1 MQDGDEESEREVELK
16 SFSKTRVGTPL
27 RRRAYALLNYGDD
40 RAMQCATMAAALACR
55 RVSDRSEYD
64 VVLIRVGAPL
74 AGDLIPDGVIQKPVP
89 APATRGRYQ
98 WSNTFAKFYVAT
110 ELFSEYASVV
120 FVDAD
125 VLIRRPLLPLFEAA
139 ESLPGT
145 LVAPRAYWLKQPF
158 AVSGTFALSRQG
170 NVSHVHDSM
179 KRVLERRG
187 EQWDGDMD
195 WFNSDRALVDEMSLL
210 SGFFT
215 LLVGEFAPGDPAYR
229 YWSNHFG
236 WSPEEV
242 YDNAYLVHFVA
253 GWKPWRSGIREA
265 KGNETEE
272 LRRVF
277 RDWKALRD
285 ETGCTEPSHRRER
298 REK

>member
-1 MQDGDEESEREVELK
+1 M
-16 SFSKTRVGTPL
+16 
-27 RRRAYALLNYGDD
+27 
-40 RAMQCATMAAALACR
+40 
-55 RVSDRSEYD
+55 RS
-64 VVLIRVGAPL
+64 
-74 AGDLIPDGVIQKPVP
+74 
-89 APATRGRYQ
+89 
-98 WSNTFAKFYVAT
+98 FYVAT

-120 FVDAD
+120 FVGAN

>member
-98 WSNTFAKFYVAT
+98 WSKTFAKFYVAT

-145 LVAPRAYWLKQPF
+145 LVAPRAYWLKQSF
-158 AVSGTFALSRQG
+158 
-170 NVSHVHDSM
+170 
-179 KRVLERRG
+179 
-187 EQWDGDMD
+187 
-195 WFNSDRALVDEMSLL
+195 
-210 SGFFT
+210 
-215 LLVGEFAPGDPAYR
+215 
-229 YWSNHFG
+229 
-236 WSPEEV
+236 
-242 YDNAYLVHFVA
+242 
-253 GWKPWRSGIREA
+253 I
-265 KGNETEE
+265 
-272 LRRVF
+272 
-277 RDWKALRD
+277 RD
-285 ETGCTEPSHRRER
+285 ERHVRAFEAA
-298 REK
+298 